1 MPDWTKKI
9 RKSVGND
16 LGGEEL
22 LYATIIQPMGSM
34 NRQVGGQLGGLAG
47 AAIAS
52 KGKKKKEGAIDGLGE
67 GLAAQI
73 PAGKNLVI
81 GITPTRMLV
90 WNHGAMSGK
99 PKDLALT
106 IPVSDVTSLNIDKGK
121 LSSQAVMRFSDN
133 SAWGFEVA
141 RLNNADGFKQAVD
154 SLVAA

>member
-9 RKSVGND
+9 RKSVGDD
-16 LGGEEL
+16 LGGEDL

-34 NRQVGGQLGGLAG
+34 NRQVGGQLGGLVG
-47 AAIAS
+47 SAIAS
-52 KGKKKKEGAIDGLGE
+52 RGKKKREDAIEGLGE
-67 GLAAQI
+67 GFAATI
-73 PAGKNLVI
+73 PEGKNLVV

-99 PKDLALT
+99 PKDLVLT
-106 IPVSDVTSLNIDKGK
+106 VPVSDLVSLNVEKGK
-121 LSSQAVMRFSDN
+121 LASQAVMRFADN

-141 RLNNADGFKQAVD
+141 RMNNADGFKETVD